1 MSVLYTMN
9 GRQQC
14 TPKCLYCTPWMVG
27 SSVHQNVCTCTPN
40 YTVSHI
46 DIPSNLTGFF
56 SLAPC
61 SQSPPPAVC
70 LRPDGAPCLSQ
81 CRHVRWCHCIFNYC
95 VTPPLLAIC
104 TSPYMFSLYLFLSPL
119 DLCPPR
125 GDLVT
130 YPVRGGAARG
140 TSCGPSSIC
149 STSGRDSQ

>member
-1 MSVLYTMN
+1 
-9 GRQQC
+9 
-14 TPKCLYCTPWMVG
+14 MVG
-27 SSVHQNVCTCTPN
+27 SSVHQNVCTVHQTTRCRILIFPLISRVSSLLPPVHN
-40 YTVSHI
+40 LRPQPSAYDQTVHH
-46 DIPSNLTGFF
+46 
-56 SLAPC
+56 
-61 SQSPPPAVC
+61 VC
-70 LRPDGAPCLSQ
+70 LSAGMSVDVIASLIIVSP
-81 CRHVRWCHCIFNYC
+81 
-95 VTPPLLAIC
+95 PPLLAIC